1 MDSQTLVIPFLLD
14 HLSILD
20 QLIHPEIILIGHHI
34 KAQIGIKETGNVQTI
49 LITSRRLTID
59 QMDNIHSIL
68 DQITNLLMIITVQ
81 RSEMELL
88 HKFNLIENE
97 NVIEEITCYEK

>member
-20 QLIHPEIILIGHHI
+20 QLIHPEIISIGHQI
-34 KAQIGIKETGNVQTI
+34 KAQIGTKETGNVQPI
-49 LITSRRLTID
+49 LITSRHLTID
-59 QMDNIHSIL
+59 QMDNSHSIL
-68 DQITNLLMIITVQ
+68 DQITNLLMLITVQ

-97 NVIEEITCYEK
+97 NVIEITCYEK

>member
-1 MDSQTLVIPFLLD
+1 
-14 HLSILD
+14 
-20 QLIHPEIILIGHHI
+20 
-34 KAQIGIKETGNVQTI
+34 
-49 LITSRRLTID
+49 
-59 QMDNIHSIL
+59 MDNSHSIL

-97 NVIEEITCYEK
+97 NVIEEITFYEN

>member
-34 KAQIGIKETGNVQTI
+34 KAQIGIKETGNVQPI

-59 QMDNIHSIL
+59 RMDNRHLIL
-68 DQITNLLMIITVQ
+68 DQITNLLMLITVQ

-97 NVIEEITCYEK
+97 NVIEITCYEK